1 VGVPADLFRESKSD
15 LRLWAVVNS
24 ALRGRAVFG
33 PRHGIQPDAKAEAQV
48 NASDSA
54 RGSGATFMSHRSVL
68 LAGQSMSTP
77 TQKTGAT
84 AEAGSGKGRFYRPLR
99 TRFRHNGFDYRQIAR
114 EGDAAIYE
122 QRGTGCAEPTVCYE
136 VIRIRERAGFHIG
149 DRYVKP
155 AEVYPNSEAW
165 G

>member
-1 VGVPADLFRESKSD
+1 MTTPPRQK
-15 LRLWAVVNS
+15 
-24 ALRGRAVFG
+24 RGRSFVGGLIPPSIRKTSATTNARTKK
-33 PRHGIQPDAKAEAQV
+33 RH
-48 NASDSA
+48 
-54 RGSGATFMSHRSVL
+54 
-68 LAGQSMSTP
+68 
-77 TQKTGAT
+77 
-84 AEAGSGKGRFYRPLR
+84 FYKPLP